1 MKEYVV
7 KYSLEFVVIFLGILI
22 SLYFEDARQDR
33 VENERKNKSIEQLI
47 NVIDQDINQINNF
60 IKLQEVSLESSDI
73 LYDNLNNEIN
83 LSEEKIMYN
92 ISSVG
97 RALKSFFPQEGIF
110 NQLIA
115 TGSFELI
122 EKDELKSL
130 LLEIYNHQN
139 NRNYA
144 TSYQIDLFQIKF
156 SESIYNNFRV
166 NSEYNYKE
174 GEIYGKPVVK
184 SFSFN
189 ENYYYSNEFYG
200 LLAEGKV
207 NGNNYLRLID
217 NIRENYVQAKI
228 YAEYEISN

>member
-7 KYSLEFVVIFLGILI
+7 KYSFEFVVIFLGILI

-83 LSEEKIMYN
+83 LSEEKIMYH

-110 NQLIA
+110 NQLISSDFNYKLSVNFFLEHNWK
-115 TGSFELI
+115 TDVSEVDQIVILKYRFNNKFYESDEFFGNLI
-122 EKDELKSL
+122 ESRKNIKAYLNELNELKLKYSDLKSL
-130 LLEIYNHQN
+130 CLDEI
-139 NRNYA
+139 R
-144 TSYQIDLFQIKF
+144 T
-156 SESIYNNFRV
+156 
-166 NSEYNYKE
+166 
-174 GEIYGKPVVK
+174 
-184 SFSFN
+184 
-189 ENYYYSNEFYG
+189 
-200 LLAEGKV
+200 
-207 NGNNYLRLID
+207 
-217 NIRENYVQAKI
+217 
-228 YAEYEISN
+228 